1 MQNPIDNQGRKW
13 SLIKISDKVGR
24 QTIQAYRN
32 HWIPGKGS
40 RVAQRISVGRLND
53 DGSIKVVSGFLAQFP
68 EFEGIDLYWGHN
80 ELLNKDEFDQQTVN
94 REQVPDI
101 SWSEPVVHYGLT
113 WTATKIAEQHGI
125 LKNLQSFTC

>member
-80 ELLNKDEFDQQTVN
+80 ELLNKKSLMSNALIEKKYPISLGVN
-94 REQVPDI
+94 R
-101 SWSEPVVHYGLT
+101 L
-113 WTATKIAEQHGI
+113 
-125 LKNLQSFTC
+125 FTMV

>member
-53 DGSIKVVSGFLAQFP
+53 DGALRSSAAS
-68 EFEGIDLYWGHN
+68 W
-80 ELLNKDEFDQQTVN
+80 LNSPNSKALICIG
-94 REQVPDI
+94 DI
-101 SWSEPVVHYGLT
+101 TSY
-113 WTATKIAEQHGI
+113 
-125 LKNLQSFTC
+125 

>member
-53 DGSIKVVSGFLAQFP
+53 
-68 EFEGIDLYWGHN
+68 
-80 ELLNKDEFDQQTVN
+80 
-94 REQVPDI
+94 RR
-101 SWSEPVVHYGLT
+101 
-113 WTATKIAEQHGI
+113 QH
-125 LKNLQSFTC
+125 